1 MKTMERLIGVV
12 AAGFLLLFGAALT
25 FGALHGPLGPLSLI
39 AGGAV
44 MIASLVILL
53 REAALYID
61 DLIPPDPPEEAAGS
75 DSVQKEEDGRHG
87 TTD

>member
-1 MKTMERLIGVV
+1 MKTMERLVGVV

-25 FGALHGPLGPLSLI
+25 FGALYGPLGQLSLV

-53 REAALYID
+53 REAALYMI

-75 DSVQKEEDGRHG
+75 DSVQTEEDGRHG

>member
-1 MKTMERLIGVV
+1 MKTMERLVGVV
-12 AAGFLLLFGAALT
+12 AAGFLLLFGALT
-25 FGALHGPLGPLSLI
+25 FGALYGPLGQLSLV

-53 REAALYID
+53 REAALYMI

-75 DSVQKEEDGRHG
+75 DSVQKGEDGRHG

>member
-25 FGALHGPLGPLSLI
+25 FGALYGPLGQLSLI

-53 REAALYID
+53 REAVLYMI
-61 DLIPPDPPEEAAGS
+61 DLIPPEDFTGS